1 MYLFIYFI
9 AKSSTTL
16 QLIALLAARD
26 LVVDR
31 VVARLPDLGLEV
43 EVDELVLLGLP
54 LAVGVAVVDHLA
66 GAGVADLDRR
76 VREGAV
82 GGPGQLVAAVGL
94 DGEGLGA
101 ADVAVAVDALF
112 DGVVEDGALGDG
124 VAGCGRGVSECTVLL
139 EARGKGKDVL
149 RTLVRAR
156 PLARSCWEVGR
167 CMVDGDLTIGWMLVG
182 LGVREMKWWWERAQ
196 CNGTRTGTRWLL
208 WMGN

>member
-1 MYLFIYFI
+1 MFPVYIYLTVEVWFHH
-9 AKSSTTL
+9 KGLL
-16 QLIALLAARD
+16 QLIALLAARH

-31 VVARLPDLGLEV
+31 VIARLPDLGLEV

-76 VREGAV
+76 VGEGAV

-94 DGEGLGA
+94 DAKGLGA

-124 VAGCGRGVSECTVLL
+124 VAGCWGFC
-139 EARGKGKDVL
+139 
-149 RTLVRAR
+149 
-156 PLARSCWEVGR
+156 
-167 CMVDGDLTIGWMLVG
+167 
-182 LGVREMKWWWERAQ
+182 Q
-196 CNGTRTGTRWLL
+196 
-208 WMGN
+208 